1 MTEQA
6 NLEIVER
13 SDDGVAA
20 RLTGDLDI
28 VNAEDVKRELTE
40 VFDAGPTALTLDMGN
55 VRFVDSSGLG
65 TLVAV
70 HRHAEAAGLVC
81 QLTVPAPSAGN
92 SSAWTWPASVTST
105 TVPLGTPRTRSVA
118 VTVRSAATA
127 SRSPMPAVR

>member
-1 MTEQA
+1 VSEQA
-6 NLEIVER
+6 NLEILDR

-40 VFDAGPTALTLDMGN
+40 VFDSGPKTVTLDMAA

-70 HRHAEAAGLVC
+70 HRHAEAAGSAFVVRA
-81 QLTVPAPSAGN
+81 VPPQ
-92 SSAWTWPASVTST
+92 VQR
-105 TVPLGTPRTRSVA
+105 LFEITRLDDLLA
-118 VTVRSAATA
+118 VED
-127 SRSPMPAVR
+127 